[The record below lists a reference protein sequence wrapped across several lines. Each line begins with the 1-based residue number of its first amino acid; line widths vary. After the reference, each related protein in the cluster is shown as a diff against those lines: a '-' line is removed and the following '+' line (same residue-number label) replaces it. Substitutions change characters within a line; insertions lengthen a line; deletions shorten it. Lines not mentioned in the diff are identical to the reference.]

1 VLHGHNHRSELA
13 RIAGPRGP
21 VPVFGVTSASAA
33 PGSKYGRA
41 RYHLVGITREA
52 AGWQIDVELRA
63 LRADGAGCEPDGQ
76 LSFHS
81 SLPHD
86 MVA

>member
-1 VLHGHNHRSELA
+1 V
-13 RIAGPRGP
+13 I
-21 VPVFGVTSASAA
+21 GVTSASAA

-41 RYHLVGITREA
+41 RYHLIRIQREA
-52 AGWQIDVELRA
+52 AGWHLDVELRA
-63 LRADGAGCEPDGQ
+63 LSKDGTGCEADGK

-81 SLPHD
+81 GQPLA

>member
-1 VLHGHNHRSELA
+1 V
-13 RIAGPRGP
+13 I
-21 VPVFGVTSASAA
+21 GVTSASAA

-41 RYHLVGITREA
+41 RWHLIRIEREA
-52 AGWQIDVELRA
+52 AGWRFDVELRA
-63 LRADGAGCEPDGQ
+63 LSKDGTGCEADGK

-81 SLPHD
+81 GQPLA